1 MKKRIEDILDLLISE
16 IREGKNIDDC
26 LKEYPEYAEEL
37 KPMLSLACGID
48 NTPKPE
54 IDIMAFEKTMAKIKS
69 DKEENAIIKPLF
81 VLRTLITKPPVRRI
95 AFAALIFTSTLVLSF
110 SFSAY
115 SLPGDTLYPVKR
127 FGENAQLALTI
138 RHESKARLHI
148 KRADRRTKD
157 FIFTFK
163 EGEEINRELIK
174 DMLGEAHAAMGYC
187 KCLPDQKS
195 TFLLSK
201 VKECSHYQMELLNNI
216 RPMVLD
222 SDNAF
227 ISEAINKCSNL
238 CSCGE

>member
-1 MKKRIEDILDLLISE
+1 MKKRIEDILDLLINE
-16 IREGKNIDDC
+16 IREVKSINDC

-37 KPMLSLACGID
+37 KPMLSIACGIE

-54 IDIMAFEKTMAKIKS
+54 IDITAFEKTMAKIKS
-69 DKEENAIIKPLF
+69 AKEENTLRKPLL

-95 AFAALIFTSTLVLSF
+95 AFAALIFTFTLALSF

-115 SLPGDTLYPVKR
+115 SLPGDALYPVKR

-148 KRADRRTKD
+148 KLADRRTKD

-163 EGEEINRELIK
+163 EGEEINRELIR
-174 DMLGEAHAAMGYC
+174 DMLGEAHAAKEYC

-195 TFLLSK
+195 TVLLSK
-201 VKECSHYQMELLNNI
+201 VKECSHYQMKLLKNI
-216 RPMVLD
+216 KPMVLD
-222 SDNAF
+222 SDNIF

-238 CSCGE
+238 CCCGE